1 MEMTEKP
8 QNIRVLLVDDEE
20 DLTTFLSHRLRKH
33 GLEVEATGS
42 GPGAIAAVERQLFDV
57 AVVDL
62 KMPGMDGIETVKRLK
77 ATRPFLEVIMLTGH
91 GSYESAL
98 EAGRLAT
105 YRYLIKPY
113 EFEELLEQIREAHA
127 AKEQRRLG
135 GYREEFDA
143 LAATPGISPRELMQR
158 QAALRRKYEVD

>member
-1 MEMTEKP
+1 MTEQP
-8 QNIRVLLVDDEE
+8 QHTRVLLVDDEE
-20 DLTTFLSHRLRKH
+20 DLITFLSHRLRKQ
-33 GLEVEATGS
+33 GFEVSTTGS
-42 GPGAIAAVERQLFDV
+42 GVEAIAAVERQTFDV

-62 KMPGMDGIETVKRLK
+62 KMPGMDGIETMKRLK
-77 ATRPFLEVIMLTGH
+77 AIQPFLEAIMLTGH

-127 AKEQRRLG
+127 VKEQRRLA
-135 GYREEFDA
+135 GYREES
-143 LAATPGISPRELMQR
+143 LELTSTPGISPRELMHR
-158 QAALRRKYEVD
+158 QEELRRKYEID